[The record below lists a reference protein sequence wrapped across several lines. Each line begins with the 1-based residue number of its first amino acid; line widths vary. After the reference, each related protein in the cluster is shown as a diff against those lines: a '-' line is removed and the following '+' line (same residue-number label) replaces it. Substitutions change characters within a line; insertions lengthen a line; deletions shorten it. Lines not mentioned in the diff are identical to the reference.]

1 MDNTINTSSYIN
13 NYTNYC
19 NFRLPCGI
27 CQRTN
32 SICPLGG
39 GTWTPTW
46 TSCTTA
52 SSSVN
57 EKKVENED
65 GIEDAIKVGEVKIQD
80 PDWFFKNFFFT
91 TEGYNITIW
100 HYIG

>member
-19 NFRLPCGI
+19 SYRLPCDI

-32 SICPLGG
+32 SICPLSG

-46 TSCTTA
+46 GVTCSTTSTSTEA
-52 SSSVN
+52 LAPES
-57 EKKVENED
+57 EKKN
-65 GIEDAIKVGEVKIQD
+65 G
-80 PDWFFKNFFFT
+80 
-91 TEGYNITIW
+91 
-100 HYIG
+100 

>member
-19 NFRLPCGI
+19 SYRLPCGI

-32 SICPLGG
+32 SICPLSD

-46 TSCTTA
+46 TSVTSA
-52 SSSVN
+52 W
-57 EKKVENED
+57 
-65 GIEDAIKVGEVKIQD
+65 QD
-80 PDWFFKNFFFT
+80 PISQTPYT
-91 TEGYNITIW
+91 TTSAKSEGKDDK
-100 HYIG
+100 

>member
-19 NFRLPCGI
+19 SYRLPCGI

-32 SICPLGG
+32 SVCPLNG

-46 TSCTTA
+46 TSATSVWQGPISQTPYTTTSA
-52 SSSVN
+52 KS
-57 EKKVENED
+57 EEED
-65 GIEDAIKVGEVKIQD
+65 G
-80 PDWFFKNFFFT
+80 
-91 TEGYNITIW
+91 
-100 HYIG
+100 

>member
-19 NFRLPCGI
+19 SYRLPCGI

-32 SICPLGG
+32 SICPLSG

-46 TSCTTA
+46 EVTCNTA
-52 SSSVN
+52 EEVYGQHTDTAGN
-57 EKKVENED
+57 
-65 GIEDAIKVGEVKIQD
+65 IHWVGTRSGEHV
-80 PDWFFKNFFFT
+80 FKAGG
-91 TEGYNITIW
+91 EE
-100 HYIG
+100 

>member
-19 NFRLPCGI
+19 SYRLPCGI

-32 SICPLGG
+32 SICPLSGN

-46 TSCTTA
+46 EVTCNTA
-52 SSSVN
+52 ASTGSE
-57 EKKVENED
+57 EKDERTD
-65 GIEDAIKVGEVKIQD
+65 
-80 PDWFFKNFFFT
+80 
-91 TEGYNITIW
+91 
-100 HYIG
+100 